1 MRIFFVWSILVF
13 CCLAI
18 GCGLQKYISV
28 RHNVAASESMSPTI
42 KPGDHFAS
50 VGIKDND
57 IDPID
62 RFDIVVFKPPPNPK
76 RGIDENMR
84 WVFRVVGLSG
94 EKIELK
100 KGLVFINDKQLA
112 ETSFEKVTSQDDF
125 KAIVIP
131 QNEYFLMGDNRPNSE
146 DSRYIKT
153 IKREDI
159 DGKVDNI
166 IRKEDYENGKRW

>member
-1 MRIFFVWSILVF
+1 MRFFIVGTILVF

-18 GCGLQKYISV
+18 GCGLGKYISV
-28 RHNVAASESMSPTI
+28 RHNVTVSESMSPTI
-42 KPGDHFAS
+42 KPGDHFVS
-50 VGIKDND
+50 VGIKDD
-57 IDPID
+57 EIDPIE
-62 RFDIVVFKPPPNPK
+62 RFNIIVFKPPPNPK
-76 RGIDENMR
+76 RGIDEKIR
-84 WVFRVVGLSG
+84 WVFRVIALGG

-100 KGLVFINDKQLA
+100 KGVVFINDKMLD
-112 ETSFEKVTSQDDF
+112 ESPFEKIPSEDNF
-125 KAIVIP
+125 KALIVP
-131 QNEYFLMGDNRPNSE
+131 PNEYFLMGDNRPNSE